1 VSEKKED
8 CPVEEATCIARMAT
22 LDERIKGIIRAVY
35 VSGATV
41 TLILAA
47 VTFALKLWRP

>member
-1 VSEKKED
+1 MSKQEKD
-8 CPVEEATCIARMAT
+8 CPVEDATCIARMAT
-22 LDERIKGIIRAVY
+22 LDERIKGIIRSVY

-47 VTFALKLWRP
+47 VTFALKFWRP